1 MLLKFVDWPCLLI
14 TCFIFETYVLQNS
27 RPGIAH
33 EVGKTNHC
41 NDSKKAVNAYGVQD
55 TLNNAIMMIT
65 ILVNLFCLFATISAI
80 LPVDSIVCY
89 NIILYLF
96 GHLAIFIR
104 AFFAIQSFTAVID
117 ELLKWCCLQFYN
129 LVETL
134 QLYLF

>member
-1 MLLKFVDWPCLLI
+1 MKFNDLLCLLI
-14 TCFIFETYVLQNS
+14 TCYRIETYVLQKS

-41 NDSKKAVNAYGVQD
+41 NDSKKADNAYGVQD

-65 ILVNLFCLFATISAI
+65 ILVNLFCLFATLSAI

-104 AFFAIQSFTAVID
+104 SFLSVCNTNW
-117 ELLKWCCLQFYN
+117 LLESSQ
-129 LVETL
+129 T
-134 QLYLF
+134 YLLMKAY

>member
-1 MLLKFVDWPCLLI
+1 MFI

-41 NDSKKAVNAYGVQD
+41 NNSKKAANAYGVQD

-104 AFFAIQSFTAVID
+104 SFKFLFAIQSDF
-117 ELLKWCCLQFYN
+117 
-129 LVETL
+129 
-134 QLYLF
+134 

>member
-1 MLLKFVDWPCLLI
+1 MKFNVDLLCLLI
-14 TCFIFETYVLQNS
+14 TCYRIETYVLQKS

-41 NDSKKAVNAYGVQD
+41 NNSKKAANAYGVQD

-104 AFFAIQSFTAVID
+104 SFYI
-117 ELLKWCCLQFYN
+117 CLQYKLAFRKFPN
-129 LVETL
+129 LPSYEGVL
-134 QLYLF
+134 IQLS

>member
-1 MLLKFVDWPCLLI
+1 MKDIPFEVLPCLLI
-14 TCFIFETYVLQNS
+14 TCYIIETYVLQNS

-41 NDSKKAVNAYGVQD
+41 NNSKKAANAYGVQD

-96 GHLAIFIR
+96 GHIAIFIR
-104 AFFAIQSFTAVID
+104 SSYVCNTKW
-117 ELLKWCCLQFYN
+117 LL
-129 LVETL
+129 ESS
-134 QLYLF
+134 

>member
-1 MLLKFVDWPCLLI
+1 MFVDLPCLLI
-14 TCFIFETYVLQNS
+14 TCYIIKTCVLQNS

-33 EVGKTNHC
+33 DVGKTNHC
-41 NDSKKAVNAYGVQD
+41 NDSKKAANAYGVQD

-104 AFFAIQSFTAVID
+104 YI
-117 ELLKWCCLQFYN
+117 CLQYKVTFRKLPNLPFYEGV
-129 LVETL
+129 LI
-134 QLYLF
+134 QLS